1 MKKTTIFLLFTF
13 CFGLTVWSQAKK
25 PSIMVVPSDVWCKT
39 NGFGDFYEDDGIGSF
54 VPDYIA
60 AVQSSSELMNVISK
74 LNSLM
79 QDRGFPLKDLSQT
92 IKSLTISGV
101 ENDLMTSKSGS
112 SLASNSTDMI
122 KQRAKADIIMEID
135 WTINTTGPKQSVTY
149 NLRGL
154 DSYTNKQVA
163 GAQGTGLPSFSAEI
177 PMLIEEAVLVNMDN
191 FTNRLLDFFDDLF
204 ENGREVA
211 IDIRV
216 FDNGSG
222 LDLETEFDGDEL
234 LEIIENWMS
243 DNTVLHRYNLVA
255 ASENFMSFEEVR
267 IPLFDERERPIDVAS
282 FIRELSKK
290 LKKAPYNI
298 TNKVNIQGL
307 GKVQLILGEK

>member
-1 MKKTTIFLLFTF
+1 
-13 CFGLTVWSQAKK
+13 
-25 PSIMVVPSDVWCKT
+25 MVVPSDVWCKT

-191 FTNRLLDFFDDLF
+191 FTNRLQDFFDDLF

>member
-1 MKKTTIFLLFTF
+1 
-13 CFGLTVWSQAKK
+13 
-25 PSIMVVPSDVWCKT
+25 MVVPSDVWCKT

>member
-191 FTNRLLDFFDDLF
+191 FTNRLQDFFDDLF

>member
-1 MKKTTIFLLFTF
+1 
-13 CFGLTVWSQAKK
+13 
-25 PSIMVVPSDVWCKT
+25 MVVPSDVWCKT

-191 FTNRLLDFFDDLF
+191 FTNRLQDFFDDLF

-290 LKKAPYNI
+290 LKKTPYNI